1 MLRGRYALGIALAL
15 SAAWWAPSAAPQ
27 QQALTCAQIED
38 FLRNANIGAM
48 RDLPVGV
55 TVPKRATLSDGR
67 LKHDAS
73 IQTIRDSKASYQ
85 TPRRTYLN
93 FKDWWDFNVAGYEL
107 AKLLDLNM
115 VAPYVERKTGGK
127 SGSFSWWID
136 GMLERE
142 RMQKNIQPP
151 ETERWNRQMYVVRA
165 FNELIANS
173 DANLTNFII
182 TPDWQIWM
190 IDFTRAFLTNKDL
203 ESPKNLVQCDR
214 KLLANL
220 RALDR
225 KAVEEKLVK
234 PKYLNKMELDGLM
247 ARRDKIVKFFDDE
260 INKKGEAAVLFDL
273 DRVGQPCG
281 LGL

>member
-1 MLRGRYALGIALAL
+1 MLGITLALG
-15 SAAWWAPSAAPQ
+15 AAWWVSFAAPQ
-27 QQALTCAQIED
+27 QPALTCPQIED
-38 FLRNANIGAM
+38 FLRNAPMGAM
-48 RDLPVGV
+48 RDLPVGI
-55 TVPKRATLSDGR
+55 TVPKKTTLNDGR

-73 IQTIRDSKASYQ
+73 IQPIHDSKASLQ
-85 TPRRTYLN
+85 TARRTYLN
-93 FKDWWDFNVAGYEL
+93 FKDWWEFNVAGYEL
-107 AKLLDLNM
+107 AKLLELNM
-115 VAPYVERKTGGK
+115 VAPYVERKAGGK
-127 SGSFSWWID
+127 SSSFTWWID
-136 GMLERE
+136 GMMERD

-151 ETERWNRQMYVVRA
+151 DLERWNRQMYVVRV

-182 TPDWQIWM
+182 TPDWQLWM
-190 IDFTRAFLTNKDL
+190 IDFTRAFLTSKDL

-234 PKYLNKMELDGLM
+234 PKYLNKMEVDGLM
-247 ARRDKIVKFFDDE
+247 ARRDRIVKFFDDE
-260 INKKGEAAVLFDL
+260 IKKKGEAAVLFDL

-281 LGL
+281 VGL